1 MTPSAFRIVWH
12 FRTWLLYSWLYKAR
26 QGWVPKFHSVPCTSC
41 KYPLCVDILVW
52 TFKTQF
58 CVHISC
64 IFVTYTYIINLLDTK
79 SAMILITKIAITQFL
94 NYFCPKRKNMSN
106 ISIKE
111 QTLNEIQTFCFLLWI
126 LKPCEIHCI
135 STMRL
140 WSSWK
145 CSRPSAPLLA
155 M

>member
-79 SAMILITKIAITQFL
+79 SAMILITKIATTSFL
-94 NYFCPKRKNMSN
+94 NDIFVPKERICLTFLQKNKHWMRYKS
-106 ISIKE
+106 
-111 QTLNEIQTFCFLLWI
+111 QTIFNSKKRTSPRCYLELFFNPI
-126 LKPCEIHCI
+126 
-135 STMRL
+135 RV
-140 WSSWK
+140 
-145 CSRPSAPLLA
+145 
-155 M
+155 